1 MWFESHFYMENNILS
16 TLTKEEQKFLEVKS
30 LNRGEFLFREG
41 QLCTQ
46 VAIVVS
52 GQVKISSMNYS
63 GSEVIFNVLSK
74 GEMFGNNLIFSDNQ
88 SYKGDVVALKDS
100 TIVLIKKDNL
110 ENILHSNKQ
119 FLLMYLNI
127 QSNFGKKLNSTIK
140 LLSFASAEDRFNFY
154 LHESKGEIEFRTVT
168 ELADILHLKRETL
181 SRVLTM
187 LEKENAIR
195 RSPHKIVKLN

>member
-1 MWFESHFYMENNILS
+1 MKNNILQ
-16 TLTKEEQKFLEVKS
+16 TLTKDEQKLLEVKS

-63 GSEVIFNVLSK
+63 GSEVIFNILESD
-74 GEMFGNNLIFSDNQ
+74 EMFGNNLIFSDNPN
-88 SYKGDVVALKDS
+88 YKGDVIALKDS
-100 TIVLIKKDNL
+100 VVVLIKKENL
-110 ENILHSNKQ
+110 ENLLQSNRN
-119 FLLMYLNI
+119 FLLTYLNI

-140 LLSFASAEDRFNFY
+140 MLSFASAEDRFLYY
-154 LHESKGEIEFRTVT
+154 LRENNNEISYRTVT

-181 SRVLTM
+181 SRILTK
-187 LEKENAIR
+187 LEKENAIK
-195 RSPHKIVKLN
+195 RSHHLIFKLN

>member
-1 MWFESHFYMENNILS
+1 MENNILS

-74 GEMFGNNLIFSDNQ
+74 GEMFGNNLIFSDDQ

-110 ENILHSNKQ
+110 ENILQSNKQ

-181 SRVLTM
+181 SRVLTK
-187 LEKENAIR
+187 LEKENVIR

>member
-1 MWFESHFYMENNILS
+1 MENNILS
-16 TLTKEEQKFLEVKS
+16 TLTKEEQKLLEVKT

-41 QLCTQ
+41 QLCTN

-52 GQVKISSMNYS
+52 GQVKISSLNYS
-63 GSEVIFNVLSK
+63 GSEVVFNVLSK
-74 GEMFGNNLIFSDNQ
+74 GEMFGNNLIFSDDQ
-88 SYKGDVVALKDS
+88 TYKGDVVALKDS
-100 TIVLIKKDNL
+100 TIVLIRKDNL
-110 ENILHSNKQ
+110 ENILQRNKH

-140 LLSFASAEDRFNFY
+140 MLSFASAEDRFNYY
-154 LHESKGEIEFRTVT
+154 LHESKGEIDFTTVT

-181 SRVLTM
+181 SRVLTK

>member
-1 MWFESHFYMENNILS
+1 MKNNILS
-16 TLTKEEQKFLEVKS
+16 LLSKDEQKLVIVKT

-41 QLCTQ
+41 ELCTHI
-46 VAIVVS
+46 AIVVS

-63 GSEVIFNVLSK
+63 GNEVVFNVLEK
-74 GEMFGNNLIFSDNQ
+74 GEIFGNNLIFSDDPR
-88 SYKGDVVALKDS
+88 YKGDVVTLKDS
-100 TIVLIKKDNL
+100 TIVLIKKENL
-110 ENILHSNKQ
+110 ESLLSDNKE

-140 LLSFASAEDRFNFY
+140 MLSISSAKERFKYY
-154 LHESKGEIEFRTVT
+154 LHEQNNEIEFKSVT

-181 SRVLTM
+181 SRVLTE

-195 RSPHKIVKLN
+195 RSPHKIIKLN